1 MSIEL
6 KIKSKH
12 LALEP
17 AIIRKEEHKLHSY
30 IKKLRVENPKGI
42 ELQKL
47 NELSDKFFSLRHHRK
62 EDVRQEARATYLA
75 RAFMKGT
82 PYKEVERSRK
92 QKDGFIQNTGHF
104 YGYILDRVTA
114 MVIRYKLKKNTK
126 YMSLEAAN
134 ALKSAVK
141 KEIIEWVN
149 AQ

>member
-17 AIIRKEEHKLHSY
+17 AIIRKEEQKLHSY
-30 IKKLRVENPKGI
+30 IKKVRAKDPKGI
-42 ELQKL
+42 ELQKF
-47 NELSDKFFSLRHHRK
+47 NELNQKFFSLRQHRK

-82 PYKEVERSRK
+82 PYKAVERSRK
-92 QKDGFIQNTGHF
+92 QKDGYIQNTGPF

-114 MVIRYKLKKNTK
+114 MVIRYKMKKNMK
-126 YMSLEAAN
+126 YMTLEAAN

-141 KEIIEWVN
+141 KEIIEWAN
-149 AQ
+149 A